1 MARFMEIK
9 SLNPKTK
16 QDQITKELGCSSS
29 TLQRYKND
37 INMLTPFRIP
47 AKFTNKR
54 KQEFSNANLDNNSQ
68 CQKTPTDL

>member
-9 SLNPKTK
+9 SLNPKIR
-16 QDQITKELGCSSS
+16 QDQIAKELGCSSS
-29 TLQRYKND
+29 TLRRYKND

-47 AKFTNKR
+47 PNFTNKR
-54 KQEFSNANLDNNSQ
+54 KQKFSNANLDDDSQ